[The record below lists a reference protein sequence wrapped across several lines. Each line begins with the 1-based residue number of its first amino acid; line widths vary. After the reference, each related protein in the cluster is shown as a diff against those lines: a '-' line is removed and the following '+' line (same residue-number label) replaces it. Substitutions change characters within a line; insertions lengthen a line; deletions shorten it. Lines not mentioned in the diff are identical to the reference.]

1 VIQSEKV
8 ISQDENKK
16 NQKRVIIMTNSG
28 PLAGIKILDFTHVL
42 SGPFG
47 SAMLGDLGADIIKI
61 ESPLGDS
68 TRLAMPPDLNGESS
82 YFFCV
87 NRNKRS
93 MVLDLKK
100 SESVEIVKRL
110 VKECDV
116 VMENFRPGVM
126 DRLGI
131 GEATLRGINPELI
144 YASMTAFG
152 EKGPYKDLP
161 GYELIVQ
168 AMMGLIDITSPDVG
182 PKAKIQIQVVDL
194 CSGMFLAFV
203 TLAALYHK
211 LNTGKGQRVDTSLL
225 ESTLAMTANLSAIYF
240 MSGEVPTGMASR
252 NPQSTPSQVFE
263 TKDSCFAT
271 VGKWDKL
278 ATALG
283 KPEWITDPKWG
294 NNRYRV
300 EHYDEFSDMVEEVTK
315 TKTTDEWLALIKEL
329 DMPASRVNTME
340 EGLEDPGVKATG
352 MIKTVQH
359 ARAGEIKIM
368 DKPWQM
374 SDSPGE
380 LRYPP
385 PAHGQHSSE
394 ILTEFGYSA
403 EEINSFKEAEA
414 LYGD

>member
-1 VIQSEKV
+1 MS
-8 ISQDENKK
+8 NA
-16 NQKRVIIMTNSG
+16 G

-42 SGPFG
+42 SGPF
-47 SAMLGDLGADIIKI
+47 ATALLGDLGADIIKV
-61 ESPLGDS
+61 ENPMGDS
-68 TRLAMPPDLNGESS
+68 TRWAVPPDQNSESS

-93 MVLDLKK
+93 MILNMKK
-100 SESVEIVKRL
+100 PESVEIIKRL
-110 VKECDV
+110 VKDCDV

-131 GEATLRGINPELI
+131 GQDALTEIKPDLI

-168 AMMGLIDITSPDVG
+168 AMTGLIDITSPKEG
-182 PKAKIQIQVVDL
+182 PKAKIQVQVVDL
-194 CSGMFLAFV
+194 CTGMFLGFV

-240 MSGEVPTGMASR
+240 MSGKVPSGMASR

-263 TKDSCFAT
+263 TKDSHFAT
-271 VGKWDKL
+271 VGKWEKL

-283 KPEWITDPKWG
+283 KPEWITDEKWG

-300 EHYDEFSDMVEEVTK
+300 EHYDEFSDMVEEVTR
-315 TKTTDEWLALIKEL
+315 TKTTDEWLALIKEQ
-329 DMPASRVNTME
+329 DSPASRINTME

-352 MIKTVQH
+352 MIKTVEH
-359 ARAGEIKIM
+359 KKAGQIKIM

-374 SDSPGE
+374 SDSPGG

-385 PAHGQHSSE
+385 PAHGEHSSE
-394 ILTEFGYSA
+394 ILKEFGYSP
-403 EEINSFKEAEA
+403 EEIQQFKDKEA